1 MRQMKRAANT
11 FTSSVWDRMI
21 APLHTAPA
29 QPDARRLTLEKF
41 KRIIARDLE
50 ALLNTRIAIPEDE
63 LAGQPY
69 CNNSIVNFGL
79 ADFAQ
84 LCLTSS
90 EDRKEICDRLK
101 VAIERHETRLCNVR
115 AHLVKEPGAIN
126 RLSFIVSG
134 QLRAVAADEQ
144 VRFDILL
151 EPSSLHYSIR

>member
-1 MRQMKRAANT
+1 MRQVTRESMHI

-21 APLHTAPA
+21 APVHTQPA
-29 QPDARRLTLEKF
+29 VRHLTLDQF
-41 KRIIARDLE
+41 KRVIARDLE

-90 EDRKEICDRLK
+90 ADRKEICDRLK
-101 VAIERHETRLCNVR
+101 VAIERHETRLSNVR
-115 AHLVKEPGAIN
+115 AHLLKEPGAIN
-126 RLSFIVSG
+126 RLSFVVSG
-134 QLRAVAADEQ
+134 QLRAVAIDEHVQ
-144 VRFDILL
+144 FDILL
-151 EPSSLHYSIR
+151 EPSSLHYFIR